1 MPRRA
6 TYKKAFYLAVLV
18 AASLA
23 LVKYTAFGRLSV
35 SPAEAALRDVLSP
48 VQGLATQVGH
58 RIKGLVSFPFDVVGM
73 NSRNQEL
80 SKRLKNVEGQL
91 RQMEEY
97 HQENERLKKQL
108 NFKSDIARSMGLELK
123 SAAVIGRDPG
133 NWFGMITINKGSA
146 DGIRKDMTVLT
157 AEGLVGR
164 VTSVSSA
171 TAEVLLITDPRS
183 GVGTLIQENRTPG
196 LVEGIAT
203 ASGQLQMVHIPVGAK
218 VEKGQTV
225 VTSGLGS
232 LYQKGI
238 PIGTVVSVGRENT
251 GLFNSASVTPFVDF
265 DRLEEV
271 MLIVGAKSSETNISL
286 DNIPPPWG
294 TAKPDASSPDTIHAG
309 DLPVNGKPEQSSHE
323 LPPVNGV
330 SGNSGSGRQSIRIK
344 EYSSSG
350 STLPA
355 SPAGNQTGKVSPSGS
370 ATSAPSGSATSAP
383 SGTVVPPAAQT
394 GPPVHN
400 QSGPGTGG

>member
-18 AASLA
+18 LASLA
-23 LVKYTAFGRLSV
+23 LIKYTAFGKLSV
-35 SPAEAALRDVLSP
+35 SPVEAALRDVLSP

-73 NSRNQEL
+73 TSRNHQLTE
-80 SKRLKNVEGQL
+80 RLKDVEGQL

-97 HQENERLKKQL
+97 RQENERLKRLL
-108 NFKSDIARSMGLELK
+108 NFNSSTAKAMGLELK

-133 NWFGMITINKGSA
+133 NWFGMIRINKGSA

-157 AEGLVGR
+157 PEGLVGR
-164 VTSVSSA
+164 VTSASGS

-183 GVGTLIQENRTPG
+183 GVGVLIQENRTPG

-203 ASGQLQMVHIPVGAK
+203 ASGQVRMVHIPTGSK

-238 PIGTVVSVGRENT
+238 PIGTVASVGREST
-251 GLFNSASVTPFVDF
+251 GLFKSAAVIPFVDF

-271 MLIVGAKSSETNISL
+271 MVITTLRTPDPRISL
-286 DNIPPPWG
+286 ADIAPPWG
-294 TAKPDASSPDTIHAG
+294 SARRYGGSPGTIRAG
-309 DLPVNGKPEQSSHE
+309 DLPVENANNGNESATRPLS
-323 LPPVNGV
+323 
-330 SGNSGSGRQSIRIK
+330 
-344 EYSSSG
+344 
-350 STLPA
+350 
-355 SPAGNQTGKVSPSGS
+355 AGNAQQRPVQQQPRAQDNSSQPGN
-370 ATSAPSGSATSAP
+370 
-383 SGTVVPPAAQT
+383 VVPPASGTETPPAAQNSPQENDR
-394 GPPVHN
+394 G
-400 QSGPGTGG
+400 SGAG

>member
-18 AASLA
+18 VASLA

-35 SPAEAALRDVLSP
+35 SPVEAALRDVLSP

-73 NSRNQEL
+73 TRRNDEL
-80 SKRLKNVEGQL
+80 SERLKDVEGQL

-97 HQENERLKKQL
+97 RQENERLKKLL
-108 NFKSDIARSMGLELK
+108 NFNSTTARAMGLELK
-123 SAAVIGRDPG
+123 SAAVISRDPG
-133 NWFGMITINKGSA
+133 NWFGMIRINKGSA
-146 DGIRKDMTVLT
+146 DGIRRNMTVLT
-157 AEGLVGR
+157 PEGLVGR
-164 VTSVSSA
+164 ITSVSSA

-203 ASGQLQMVHIPVGAK
+203 ASGQVRMVHIPTGSK
-218 VEKGQTV
+218 VTKGQTV

-238 PIGTVVSVGRENT
+238 PVGTVVSMRRELT
-251 GLFNSASVTPFVDF
+251 GLFNSATITPFVDF

-271 MLIVGAKSSETNISL
+271 MIIVGAKSSETQISL
-286 DNIPPPWG
+286 ASIPPPWG
-294 TAKPDASSPDTIHAG
+294 TAKPETNSPGTIHAS
-309 DLPVNGKPEQSSHE
+309 DYPATSKPEETHQTN
-323 LPPVNGV
+323 PPVNGV
-330 SGNSGSGRQSIRIK
+330 SSNSGPGRQNTGKKKNSL
-344 EYSSSG
+344 SG
-350 STLPA
+350 SVP
-355 SPAGNQTGKVSPSGS
+355 PAGNINPTGNVSPPGN
-370 ATSAPSGSATSAP
+370 ATPAP
-383 SGTVVPPAAQT
+383 GTVVPPATQT

-400 QSGPGTGG
+400 